1 MFNED
6 LFKDVIGYDE
16 EKESLKRVI
25 DMLNNPDKYK
35 ELGCDMLHNLILYG
49 PPGTGKTT
57 LAMSFLNTVDCRN
70 YIVRREGDDAS
81 LFNKLQVYFKM

>member
-1 MFNED
+1 MFNEE

-35 ELGCDMLHNLILYG
+35 EL
-49 PPGTGKTT
+49 
-57 LAMSFLNTVDCRN
+57 
-70 YIVRREGDDAS
+70 
-81 LFNKLQVYFKM
+81 

>member
-35 ELGCDMLHNLILYG
+35 ELGCDMLHNLTYKYSSGSKGFEFIVDDS
-49 PPGTGKTT
+49 GKV
-57 LAMSFLNTVDCRN
+57 SKIKWHN
-70 YIVRREGDDAS
+70 YNYND
-81 LFNKLQVYFKM
+81 K